1 MTKQQGLLTETD
13 LIKIGNLIDARLE
26 VKLDQ
31 KFDEKLAS
39 FATKA
44 DLTQLRQDML
54 GDKSEI
60 LGAINKNEE
69 NEAGHKMLHEN
80 LGEDVPKLQQQV
92 KHLFKTF
99 EIVDPTE
106 VVPSY

>member
-1 MTKQQGLLTETD
+1 MAKQVGLLTETD
-13 LIKIGNLIDARLE
+13 LIKIGNLIDARLD
-26 VKLDQ
+26 VKLEQ
-31 KFDEKLAS
+31 KMANYP
-39 FATKA
+39 TKEEAIA
-44 DLTQLRQDML
+44 D
-54 GDKSEI
+54 KAEI
-60 LGAINKNEE
+60 LAAIKDFKDEDK
-69 NEAGHKMLHEN
+69 AHKMLHSN